1 LTTEHGAGAGLIQ
14 ARTAVTNVI
23 VRVQTEPRAT
33 QNLDEFRNYVPGS
46 PPAIRATRF
55 GEWLAAALQE
65 RRDEELLAYRERAP
79 DAVRN
84 HPTEEH
90 IVPLFVA
97 LGAATP
103 GVPVKRLHSSYAYGV
118 IGMDAYRF
126 D

>member
-1 LTTEHGAGAGLIQ
+1 
-14 ARTAVTNVI
+14 
-23 VRVQTEPRAT
+23 
-33 QNLDEFRNYVPGS
+33 VPGS
-46 PPAIRATRF
+46 PPAIWATRF